1 MNPKR
6 PPIIWTETKLR
17 LLRDYYPT
25 MFNDALA
32 RWIGCSE
39 RSLQRKAHELGLKKV
54 RDFNTL
60 KADGISEHI
69 SIGLKKAYSEGRKTT
84 QFVKGVRNNPAG
96 EFKPGHQYPEEIEEA
111 RKEKIRRTYKKRK
124 LLKIYSQR

>member
-32 RWIGCSE
+32 RWIGCSIRTLE
-39 RSLQRKAHELGLKKV
+39 RKAAQLGIRKV
-54 RDFNTL
+54 EDFNTV
-60 KADGISEHI
+60 KADAISRNI
-69 SIGLKKAYSEGRKTT
+69 SDKVKKAYAEGRKTT

-96 EFKPGHQYPEEIEEA
+96 EFKPGHQYPEEIEEV